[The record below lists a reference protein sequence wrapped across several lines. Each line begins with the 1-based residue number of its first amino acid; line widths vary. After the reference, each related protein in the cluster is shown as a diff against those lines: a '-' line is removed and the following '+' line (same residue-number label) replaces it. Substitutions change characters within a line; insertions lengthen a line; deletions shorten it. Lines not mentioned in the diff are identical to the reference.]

1 MAGGVAARHTVMKTL
16 YLIRH
21 AKSSWADP
29 SLADQERPLNKRG
42 LRDAPLM
49 GKRLAERKVRVDAL
63 WSSPALRAA
72 QTARHLAQALNYP
85 RNEIQIRHRLYT
97 SAIEE
102 LLQEIRSCPDDVK
115 GLLVIGHNPV
125 ISDCANLLLGGRRET
140 KIELIP
146 TCGIVALQFALSS
159 WQQIG
164 EQEGRMLF
172 FDYPKKDIPP
182 VQGIS

>member
-1 MAGGVAARHTVMKTL
+1 MKTL

-21 AKSSWADP
+21 AKSSWTDP

-49 GKRLAERKVRVDAL
+49 GQRLADRKVRVDAI

-72 QTARHLAQALNYP
+72 QTARHFAHALNYP
-85 RNEIQIRHRLYT
+85 RKEIQLRDRLSA
-97 SAIEE
+97 SAIDE
-102 LLQEIRSCPDDVK
+102 LLLEIRSCPDEVK

-125 ISDCANLLLGGRRET
+125 ISECANILIGGGRET
-140 KIELIP
+140 NIESIP
-146 TCGIVALQFALSS
+146 TCGIVALEFSLSS

-164 EQEGRMLF
+164 EQGGRMLF
-172 FDYPKKDIPP
+172 FDYPKKGAAA
-182 VQGIS
+182 VE